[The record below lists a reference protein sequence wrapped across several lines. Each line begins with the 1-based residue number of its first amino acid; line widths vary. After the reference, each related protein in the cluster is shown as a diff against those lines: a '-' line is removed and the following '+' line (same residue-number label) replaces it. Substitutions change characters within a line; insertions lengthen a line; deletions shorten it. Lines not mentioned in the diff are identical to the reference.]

1 LHLTEIGVQPPTI
14 NATVTALRF
23 FFKVT
28 LDRPET
34 FSDGFGLTQLEA
46 QAWKLPMI
54 TTRFCGEVVDQAAKP
69 TRTRLTRETN
79 GKLCNVISYKL
90 NETGTLAVTFHGS
103 GIT

>member
-1 LHLTEIGVQPPTI
+1 
-14 NATVTALRF
+14 
-23 FFKVT
+23 
-28 LDRPET
+28 
-34 FSDGFGLTQLEA
+34 
-46 QAWKLPMI
+46 MI